1 MKRTKK
7 LLTLIFALT
16 CIFTFLSC
24 SQKKEEEFP
33 SKNVTVII
41 PNAPGGGTD
50 RSVRGILEVAK
61 KYTKANFIAEN
72 RPGAATA
79 IGTSA
84 IANAKADGYTIGAI
98 TVESVILPH
107 VGQMPV
113 DYTAFKPLAFTIG
126 EPSVLTIKTDDKR
139 FSNLKEFI
147 EYAKANPGKL
157 KVGTSGVNSIW
168 YMMR

>member
-7 LLTLIFALT
+7 ILTLIFALT

-24 SQKKEEEFP
+24 SQKEEEFP

-84 IANAKADGYTIGAI
+84 IANA
-98 TVESVILPH
+98 
-107 VGQMPV
+107 
-113 DYTAFKPLAFTIG
+113 
-126 EPSVLTIKTDDKR
+126 
-139 FSNLKEFI
+139 
-147 EYAKANPGKL
+147 
-157 KVGTSGVNSIW
+157 
-168 YMMR
+168 